1 MDAVTLTLVRIP
13 LFNHMR
19 ASADPVLVKR
29 LSVFAS
35 VAGVFSV
42 VIGLLGLAGWAFH
55 NRGLTTWGIA
65 PVRMVAN
72 TAVCLVLIGISLWL
86 LRKRDSPSLTR
97 RRRVA
102 ANALASTAA
111 VVGLL
116 SLAEHVF
123 GWDFGIDQ
131 LLATVPSAARTVG
144 LRPGLMS
151 PFTAF
156 DSLVLGLALLLLDRK
171 TRRDD
176 WPAQFLILGAMIGT
190 VFGLLGLFLEST
202 QSPVSMAWPTA
213 ATFFVLACGLLCSRA
228 TWALGG
234 LLTSRS
240 KGARLLRGAVPSA
253 LLVLGLIGWFIS
265 KPLLTESHFTWV
277 EVSALGVFSSLALV
291 GFIAWM
297 AFVVER
303 GDAERERAEAA
314 LSISKEQL
322 DRLMDRTE
330 QPESERRLLRKVNA
344 AFALALLVT
353 GLLGVLSWH
362 NAQRAAEDA
371 DWVAHTHEMSTTLE
385 LTLRNLLDV
394 ETGARGFA
402 LTGDKRFLE
411 PYETGKD
418 AVGQDLRAL
427 RILIV
432 DQDQKPRLDVLA
444 EQASGRI
451 EAANELVA
459 LRQRTGM
466 VPAELQ
472 LKRGKEI
479 MDATRATVEQME
491 AEEGRLLRDRSLRAR
506 NARHFAVS
514 TIALGSVLG
523 VAFLSVAGFTVRR
536 EIGISAK
543 ARAQVDA
550 LNSQLE
556 QRVAER
562 TAALGESEGRLSNIV
577 QSAMDAIVTTDDQQ
591 RILVFNAAAEKMF
604 RCPAARALGQPV
616 TRFIP
621 QRFHAAHDGHIKK
634 FGENGATARAMGKLG
649 VLWGVRADGEEFRI
663 EASISHF
670 GTAGKN
676 LFTVILRDITDR
688 LRAEAIREHLASVV
702 DSSDDAIISKDLN
715 GTINAWN
722 RGAEKIFGY
731 SAAEAIGKPMVMIF
745 PRGRVNEEA
754 DILDRIRHGE
764 SVEHFETVRVRKDG
778 TKIDISATISP
789 IRDASGAIVGAS
801 KVARDITERI
811 RAQEAL
817 RQSDVRRGFALDTAK
832 IGDWDLDLTTL
843 QATRSALHD
852 QIFGYAEPLPE
863 WNFDIFLRHVHPDDR
878 ERVRETF
885 QSNVRQKKKS
895 EFECRIIHPNG
906 DIRWIWA
913 CGDQNRD
920 SSGTAIRMFGI
931 VQDITERR
939 RSEEV
944 LRESEERFRLF
955 IEHAPA
961 ALAMFDREM
970 RYLHL
975 SRRWRSD
982 YGMDERE
989 MRGVSHYEAFPEI
1002 PARWKEIHRR
1012 ALAGEVL
1019 REENDR
1025 FDRADGS
1032 VKWIRWEVR
1041 PWRDGAGAIAG
1052 ILAFTEDITERKLA
1066 EDRLAG
1072 QAEELSRQTEELLR
1086 SQSALEAQSRM
1097 LKLIL
1102 ESVGEGLIA
1111 ADRQGNFIIWND
1123 SAKKLMGREAIDLP
1137 SEQWTPH
1144 YKVFLS
1150 DGVTPYPSDRLPLV
1164 RALRGESVQVELMVE
1179 QPDHAEGVFLEVTAR
1194 PMKDADGSLCG
1205 GVAVLRDITEH
1216 KRAAATLARQAEE
1229 LLRSQQALETQTLM
1243 LQSVLD
1249 SIGEGLV
1256 AADETGK
1263 FLLWNPAA
1271 TKIIGMGAENVPPG
1285 EWNQH
1290 YGVFLPDK
1298 VTPFP
1303 PEQNPLLRAIR
1314 GEVCVA
1320 EMYLHNQE
1328 LESGVWIE
1336 TSASPL
1342 KGKDGV
1348 GHGGVIAI
1356 RDITQ
1361 RKIDEREIRK
1371 LNDDL
1376 EEKVAQRTT
1385 QLETANHELEAFT
1398 YSVSHDLR
1406 APLRHIGGFSRILIE
1421 DFGSTMDPEA
1431 RRHLERIEEGTHRMG
1446 LLVDELLNLARVGR
1460 HTLSLRVTSLNPLIE
1475 EVVSLLQP
1483 ETEGRAVVWKI
1494 SSLPPV
1500 NCDPI
1505 LIKQVFQ
1512 NLIANALK
1520 FTRPRERAMIEIS
1533 HREKDGQI
1541 VIEVRDNGVGFS
1553 MKYTDKL
1560 FGVFQ
1565 RLHRAEDF
1573 EGTGIGLATAHRI
1586 LHKHGERIWAEAE
1599 LDKGA
1604 AFFFTLVAANATRTE
1619 AGKGENKTAIVG
1631 AQS

>member
-1 MDAVTLTLVRIP
+1 
-13 LFNHMR
+13 
-19 ASADPVLVKR
+19 
-29 LSVFAS
+29 
-35 VAGVFSV
+35 
-42 VIGLLGLAGWAFH
+42 
-55 NRGLTTWGIA
+55 
-65 PVRMVAN
+65 
-72 TAVCLVLIGISLWL
+72 L

-676 LFTVILRDITDR
+676 LFTVILRDITER

-778 TKIDISATISP
+778 TKIDVSATISP

-801 KVARDITERI
+801 KIARDISEHKRT
-811 RAQEAL
+811 QEAL
-817 RQSDVRRGFALDTAK
+817 REHAQIMDSAQVFVRDMQSRVVFWPKGAEKLYGFTREEAVGILSH
-832 IGDWDLDLTTL
+832 DLFHTK
-843 QATRSALHD
+843 
-852 QIFGYAEPLPE
+852 FPEPLE
-863 WNFDIFLRHVHPDDR
+863 VVEKKLF
-878 ERVRETF
+878 ETGIWEGELIHTRRDGSIIVVSSAWVLHRDK
-885 QSNVRQKKKS
+885 QGQPI
-895 EFECRIIHPNG
+895 RILETNI
-906 DIRWIWA
+906 
-913 CGDQNRD
+913 
-920 SSGTAIRMFGI
+920 
-931 VQDITERR
+931 DITARKQA
-939 RSEEV
+939 
-944 LRESEERFRLF
+944 EERQ
-955 IEHAPA
+955 
-961 ALAMFDREM
+961 
-970 RYLHL
+970 
-975 SRRWRSD
+975 
-982 YGMDERE
+982 
-989 MRGVSHYEAFPEI
+989 
-1002 PARWKEIHRR
+1002 
-1012 ALAGEVL
+1012 
-1019 REENDR
+1019 
-1025 FDRADGS
+1025 
-1032 VKWIRWEVR
+1032 
-1041 PWRDGAGAIAG
+1041 
-1052 ILAFTEDITERKLA
+1052 
-1066 EDRLAG
+1066 AG
-1072 QAEELSRQTEELLR
+1072 QAEELSRQ
-1086 SQSALEAQSRM
+1086 A
-1097 LKLIL
+1097 
-1102 ESVGEGLIA
+1102 GE
-1111 ADRQGNFIIWND
+1111 
-1123 SAKKLMGREAIDLP
+1123 
-1137 SEQWTPH
+1137 
-1144 YKVFLS
+1144 
-1150 DGVTPYPSDRLPLV
+1150 
-1164 RALRGESVQVELMVE
+1164 
-1179 QPDHAEGVFLEVTAR
+1179 
-1194 PMKDADGSLCG
+1194 
-1205 GVAVLRDITEH
+1205 
-1216 KRAAATLARQAEE
+1216 LARS
-1229 LLRSQQALETQTLM
+1229 RQALETQTLM
-1243 LQSVLD
+1243 LRSVLD

-1271 TKIIGMGAENVPPG
+1271 SRIVGMGAENVPPG

-1290 YGVFLPDK
+1290 YGVFLPDT

-1342 KGKDGV
+1342 KDKDGV
-1348 GHGGVIAI
+1348 GRGGVIAI

-1604 AFFFTLVAANATRTE
+1604 AFFFTLAAANATRTE